1 MRLLVENYGDAQIF
15 KDKSLEGVLRWVVV
29 WLNGDRVQTYSSK
42 WYTLDKVKEYV
53 EKEL

>member
-15 KDKSLEGVLRWVVV
+15 KDKYLDSVPCWIVV

-42 WYTLDKVKEYV
+42 WYTLEQVKEYV
-53 EKEL
+53 IKEL